1 MVTST
6 VEQLN
11 PTRVKLHITVTP
23 EELKPSIAHAYEHIA
38 RDVQIP
44 GFRKGKVPAPIIDQ
58 RIGREA
64 VLEHAVSEGL
74 DAFYREAV
82 TANEVRIVGRPAAEI
97 VEWPSAKDFSGD
109 LKVEVEVDVR
119 PDFELP
125 AYEDITIEVEPVET
139 DEAAVDAELDKLRS
153 RFGTLVTVD
162 RPAKTGDFVELD
174 LVATI
179 DGAEIDRAEG
189 VSYEVGSGELLEG
202 IDEAIESLTAGE
214 DTTFRSTLVG
224 GDHAG
229 EQAEVAVSVK
239 AVKERELPEADDD
252 FAQVASEFDTIAE
265 LRESLVERV
274 SQQAVFTQGSAARD
288 KLVEA
293 LIEKSDIPVPAKLVE
308 DEVHAHLEGEGRL
321 EDDAHRAEVTEAS
334 EKQFRT
340 QMVLDKVAEKHNVQV
355 SQEELTQ
362 YLIQSS
368 AQYGMSPQDFVNALQ
383 EGNQLPLMVGEVAR
397 NKALAVALGKVTV
410 VDTNGKTVDLTGF
423 AAEDDEA
430 AEEGAEEAV
439 ADEKPADEA
448 PAKKAP
454 AKRAAA
460 KKADAADD
468 AADEKPAA
476 AKKAPAKKAP
486 AKKADADKADAED
499 AEEPAKKAPAK
510 RATKKAADSE

>member
-6 VEQLN
+6 VEQLT

-23 EELKPSIAHAYEHIA
+23 EELKPSISHAYEHIA
-38 RDVQIP
+38 QDVQIP

-97 VEWPSAKDFSGD
+97 VEWPSTKDFSGD

-119 PDFELP
+119 PEFELP
-125 AYEDITIEVEPVET
+125 SYDDITIEVDAVET

-162 RPAKTGDFVELD
+162 RPAKAGDFVELD

-202 IDEAIESLTAGE
+202 IDEAVESLTAGE
-214 DTTFRSTLVG
+214 DTTFRSKLVG

-229 EQAEVAVSVK
+229 EEAEVAVTVK

-274 SQQAVFTQGSAARD
+274 SEQAVFTQGSAARD

-293 LIEKSDIPVPAKLVE
+293 LIEKADIPVPAKLVE

-321 EDDAHRAEVTEAS
+321 EDDVHRAEVTEAS

-340 QMVLDKVAEKHNVQV
+340 QMILDKIAEKHEVQV

-383 EGNQLPLMVGEVAR
+383 EGNQIPLMVGEVAR
-397 NKALAVALGKVTV
+397 NKALAIALGKVNV
-410 VDTNGKTVDLTGF
+410 VDTNGKKVDLAGF
-423 AAEDDEA
+423 AAEDEDADAADEA
-430 AEEGAEEAV
+430 AEE
-439 ADEKPADEA
+439 
-448 PAKKAP
+448 
-454 AKRAAA
+454 
-460 KKADAADD
+460 
-468 AADEKPAA
+468 KPAA
-476 AKKAPAKKAP
+476 EKAPAKKAPAKKAP
-486 AKKADADKADAED
+486 AKKPAAEKADAADEAAEEKPAAKKAPARKPAAKKADADAAE
-499 AEEPAKKAPAK
+499 APAKKAPAK
-510 RATKKAADSE
+510 RATKKAADAE